1 MQPTTPAPRFAF
13 GPRNFRLMW
22 LGLAVLAVGFIT
34 MMLDKADYGE
44 GFLGLTLGPIL
55 LFVGFVIEFAAIM
68 VRSNPSELAPVAP
81 AAAAPVA
88 DEFKPLALQV
98 PGPSAAAPTPTPA
111 APRPAK
117 PAYKRPG

>member
-1 MQPTTPAPRFAF
+1 MQPTSPAPRFAF

-22 LGLAVLAVGFIT
+22 AGLAVLAIGFIT
-34 MMLDKADYGE
+34 MMLDKAEYGE

-68 VRSNPSELAPVAP
+68 VRSNPGELLPAP
-81 AAAAPVA
+81 AVVAAPAVVEA
-88 DEFKPLALQV
+88 KPLAPPV
-98 PGPSAAAPTPTPA
+98 AVAPPA
-111 APRPAK
+111 PAR

>member
-1 MQPTTPAPRFAF
+1 MQPTSAAPRFAF

-22 LGLAVLAVGFIT
+22 LGLAVLAAGFIT
-34 MMLDKADYGE
+34 MMLDKAEYGE

-68 VRSNPSELAPVAP
+68 VRSNPGEMVPVAPVAVAP
-81 AAAAPVA
+81 TVATAQPVA
-88 DEFKPLALQV
+88 TPVAV
-98 PGPSAAAPTPTPA
+98 PPATPA
-111 APRPAK
+111 R